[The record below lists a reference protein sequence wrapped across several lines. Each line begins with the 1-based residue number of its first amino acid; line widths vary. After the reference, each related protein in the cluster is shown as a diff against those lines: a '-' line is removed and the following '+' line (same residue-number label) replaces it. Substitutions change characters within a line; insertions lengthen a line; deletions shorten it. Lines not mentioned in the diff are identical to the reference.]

1 MFPLMNEKS
10 VKMQLNLIVPTPD
23 THMTFPHSSYFLT
36 SPPLSQTPCQYK
48 QTYLISQYMITPLRL
63 RAPHISPLTRQFL
76 TLGLISYTLRGRWA
90 SNNLHILFL
99 EINFGLKA
107 YIFK

>member
-36 SPPLSQTPCQYK
+36 PSPPLPNPLPVQTDLPNQSVYDN
-48 QTYLISQYMITPLRL
+48 Q
-63 RAPHISPLTRQFL
+63 
-76 TLGLISYTLRGRWA
+76 G
-90 SNNLHILFL
+90 
-99 EINFGLKA
+99 
-107 YIFK
+107 